1 MKCQKC
7 FLALQF
13 PLQITDL
20 LSLHNEWVQR
30 GQLGYLVITVCKYTL
45 DIDYRVLS
53 ILVG

>member
-20 LSLHNEWVQR
+20 LSLHNEWVQK
-30 GQLGYLVITVCKYTL
+30 GQLGYLVCT
-45 DIDYRVLS
+45 IDYRVLR